1 MEISRIPSSIR
12 DEDLENTVISICKD
26 FGVEIDPKNIESCH
40 RLPFSRNSRVQ
51 DKRMIVKFVFQVLVF
66 IFYIA
71 VWLRLQDGYRVI
83 KSWLKSG

>member
-1 MEISRIPSSIR
+1 MKEEQYSRRNNMEISRIPNSIR

-40 RLPFSRNSRVQ
+40 RIPFSRNSRVQ
-51 DKRMIVKFVFQVLVF
+51 DKRMIVKFVCQVLVF

-71 VWLRLQDGYRVI
+71 V
-83 KSWLKSG
+83 